1 MDIAEVKKK
10 YGDRLTLIGNVSN
23 ELLQNGTPTEVAAR
37 TKELIKTL
45 APGGGYCLS
54 SGNSVPDWA
63 RIENYK
69 AMIEAAAKYGS
80 YPIRVG

>member
-1 MDIAEVKKK
+1 MDIFKVKEK

-23 ELLQNGTPTEVAAR
+23 ELLQNGTPAQIADR
-37 TKELIKTL
+37 TKELIKIM

-63 RIENYK
+63 KLENYK
-69 AMIEAAAKYGS
+69 AMIETTKQYGT
-80 YPIRVG
+80 YPIRVV